1 MNFSNTAFVLAML
14 LREYRRHPV
23 AARVLRKRK
32 LTSCQHRMNFRTGKG
47 ESPEFFIVEVTCCQ
61 AYINI

>member
-23 AARVLRKRK
+23 AARVFAQ
-32 LTSCQHRMNFRTGKG
+32 TQTNFLPTDN
-47 ESPEFFIVEVTCCQ
+47 EL
-61 AYINI
+61 